1 MSAEIEKAA
10 AQVAKLRA
18 QAEKV
23 SGPLADAEALL
34 QAAQES
40 ESARRAERAMDY
52 NREVVATYRERA
64 EDIVT
69 AGDAARERFFEAL
82 NSEPWFAAYVE
93 YRSSRHKR
101 GHVLTEA
108 QWAQS
113 ALGEVST
120 IPEQRWYDARLLED
134 IVSHADRKAE
144 ELGVEFDEELSAK
157 RDAYITAKD

>member
-1 MSAEIEKAA
+1 MSTEIEKAA

-34 QAAQES
+34 QAAEES
-40 ESARRAERAMDY
+40 ESARRAERATDY

-64 EDIVT
+64 EG
-69 AGDAARERFFEAL
+69 AASSGHAARERFLAAL
-82 NSEPWFAAYVE
+82 SAEPWFAAYVE
-93 YRSSRHKR
+93 YRAARHKR

-108 QWAQS
+108 QRAQS

-120 IPEQRWYDARLLED
+120 VPEQRWYDARLLED
-134 IVSHADRKAE
+134 IVSNADKKAE
-144 ELGVEFDEELSAK
+144 ELAIEFDQELSDK
-157 RDAYITAKD
+157 RDAYISGTD

>member
-34 QAAQES
+34 RAAE
-40 ESARRAERAMDY
+40 EAETTRRTERAMDY
-52 NREVVATYRERA
+52 NREVAATWRERA
-64 EDIVT
+64 E
-69 AGDAARERFFEAL
+69 AAANSGDAARDRFFDAL
-82 NSEPWFAAYVE
+82 SDEPWFAAYVE
-93 YRSSRHKR
+93 YRSARHKR

-108 QWAQS
+108 QRAQS

-120 IPEQRWYDARLLED
+120 IPDQRWYDAGLLED
-134 IVSHADRKAE
+134 IVSHADRKA
-144 ELGVEFDEELSAK
+144 LGLAAEFDTELSAK
-157 RDAYITAKD
+157 REAYIAGQS

>member
-34 QAAQES
+34 QAAQEA

-64 EDIVT
+64 EVVT
-69 AGDAARERFFEAL
+69 ASAEPAQQRFLDALSA
-82 NSEPWFAAYVE
+82 EPWFAAYVE
-93 YRSSRHKR
+93 CRATRHKR
-101 GHVLTEA
+101 GHIMTEA
-108 QWAQS
+108 QRAQS

-120 IPEQRWYDARLLED
+120 VPEQRWYGSRLLED

-144 ELGVEFDEELSAK
+144 ELAAEFDQELSAK
-157 RDAYITAKD
+157 RDAYIAGEY